1 VGYEELL
8 ELVKQEI
15 GVRQG
20 DSCAPY
26 LFNIFSNVITAHMG
40 EEKLQVQAM
49 KKQIISEDNW
59 ANGSFPL
66 SGLLK
71 QMDQTTEHC
80 NQWNVKCNLNKTRVT
95 VFIENKWGE
104 GGRKFKD

>member
-1 VGYEELL
+1 ML

-20 DSCAPY
+20 HSCHPY
-26 LFNIFSNVITAHMG
+26 LFNIFSNVITAYMG

-49 KKQIISEDNW
+49 EKQIISEDNW
-59 ANGSFPL
+59 ANGSFRP

-71 QMDQTTEHC
+71 EMDQTTEHC
-80 NQWNVKCNLNKTRVT
+80 NQ
-95 VFIENKWGE
+95 
-104 GGRKFKD
+104 